1 MAADSSPP
9 VCIQILAVI
18 ILLCFGVY
26 SFIKVTVRLL
36 ILGPTWPPAHAVLP
50 FLSAGSLLLL
60 LQLVVNP
67 GSCLSARHRL
77 CCLSPLWGLQEE
89 GRGGEEEAR
98 QRRAQRI
105 VWGEVMKRS
114 FRSIILNYF
123 NLSQTADVTLS
134 LSWLAAGW
142 CYTVKRFCKLFMFYF
157 DGITEHFLCAFI
169 FQTVF
174 IDRKHWFWSDQ

>member
-9 VCIQILAVI
+9 VCVQILAVI

-26 SFIKVTVRLL
+26 SLIKVTVRLL
-36 ILGPTWPPAHAVLP
+36 ILGPTWPPLHTVLP
-50 FLSAGSLLLL
+50 FFSAGSLLLL

-77 CCLSPLWGLQEE
+77 CCLSPLWGLQEK

-98 QRRAQRI
+98 KRRAQRI

-142 CYTVKRFCKLFMFYF
+142 CYTVKRFCNFFMFCF

-169 FQTVF
+169 FETVF